1 MNRSRISIAITLTLL
16 LTGVSIPTTSAA
28 TKPKTAG
35 RTSSSIPNTILNGK
49 GAPLSTLG
57 IDGDFYIDTRSL
69 LIYGPKKNNKWPTP
83 QSLQGPAGISGID
96 GKNGGDGKAGSTASN
111 VAGPSGVQGAVGA
124 KGDKGETGTAGANG
138 PAGSNGATGSQGAQG
153 ATGATGSSGGG
164 TPGATGAPGAA
175 GTPGAAGVAG
185 VSGPKGETGTV
196 GSLGASGLKGE
207 TGTVGAT
214 GPSNVYLSTL
224 PTWTLSSATRGTSS
238 ISTFLPKFLA
248 GKSYVYEIYLYGV
261 SDATTAV
268 FTVAIIHEDSSA
280 ATFNYVA
287 TSKSN
292 YYLEPKLRLY
302 EFLITGVITVGLLDV
317 AIAINVVQDSGDTS
331 IKPLTLSGRMYS
343 TLVGSI
349 GNL

>member
-1 MNRSRISIAITLTLL
+1 MNRNRISIAITLTLL
-16 LTGVSIPTTSAA
+16 LTGISIPTTSAA

-49 GAPLSTLG
+49 GAPSSTLG

-69 LIYGPKKNNKWPTP
+69 LIYGPKKNKKWPTS
-83 QSLQGPAGISGID
+83 QSLQGPIGISGAD
-96 GKNGGDGKAGSTASN
+96 GKNGGDGKATSTASN

-138 PAGSNGATGSQGAQG
+138 AAGSTGATGAQG

-185 VSGPKGETGTV
+185 AKGETGTA
-196 GSLGASGLKGE
+196 GSLGATGLKGE

-214 GPSNVYLSTL
+214 GPSNVYLNTL

-268 FTVAIIHEDSSA
+268 FTVAIVHEDSSA

-292 YYLEPKLRLY
+292 YYLEPKLRLF

-349 GNL
+349 SNL